1 MKMVHKKNITGIIEK
16 MKNLHINDPTIEIYW
31 DTLVSKFSDEK
42 NTIQFLDTCTE
53 EEAYWVSS
61 VFDDLAHVYQS
72 KDYAECLKRLE
83 KKYPNLLISYDIEL
97 AESYLQ

>member
-42 NTIQFLDTCTE
+42 NTIHF
-53 EEAYWVSS
+53 WI
-61 VFDDLAHVYQS
+61 HVLKKKLIGSLQS
-72 KDYAECLKRLE
+72 LTT
-83 KKYPNLLISYDIEL
+83 
-97 AESYLQ
+97 